1 MENSGFQPR
10 VLAFC
15 CHYCAYAAA
24 DLAGTMRIQYPP
36 NVRIIRTPCTGRLET
51 EFLIKAFETGA
62 DGVLVAGCLE
72 GGCHY
77 TSGNLYAKRRV
88 QYMRD
93 MLEEIGLE
101 QERLRMVNISAAM
114 ARPLADAITD
124 MVETV
129 RKLGPNPAT
138 RNGRENKEAGSR
150 VEPSSTN
157 PPSAICHPKSKQVEK
172 TS

>member
-1 MENSGFQPR
+1 MKEAKINSQKSEIANPFEPS

-36 NVRIIRTPCTGRLET
+36 NVRIVRTPCTGRLET

-88 QYMRD
+88 QYIRD

-101 QERLRMVNISAAM
+101 KERLRMVNVSAAGG
-114 ARPLADAITD
+114 RLLADHITD

-129 RKLGPNPAT
+129 RKLGPSPL
-138 RNGRENKEAGSR
+138 KSR
-150 VEPSSTN
+150 IEEDAAAN
-157 PPSAICHPKSKQVEK
+157 PKSEIRNPKLEK
-172 TS
+172 AS